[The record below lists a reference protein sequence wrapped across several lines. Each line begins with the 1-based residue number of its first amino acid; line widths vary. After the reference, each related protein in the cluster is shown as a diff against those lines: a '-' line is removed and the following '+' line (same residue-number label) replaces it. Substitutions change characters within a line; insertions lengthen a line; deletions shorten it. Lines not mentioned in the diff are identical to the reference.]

1 MPLQHTL
8 SKFQFT
14 EILVY
19 NSPFGLFLKN
29 EEAPLQQF
37 QQQPRRIIAQKK
49 PHFWKYGFNI
59 FVFRKISLTTIT
71 QAC

>member
-19 NSPFGLFLKN
+19 NWPFGLFLKN

-49 PHFWKYGFNI
+49 ATLLKVWLQYLRI
-59 FVFRKISLTTIT
+59 
-71 QAC
+71 

>member
-19 NSPFGLFLKN
+19 NSLFGLFLKN

-37 QQQPRRIIAQKK
+37 QQQLRCIIAQKK
-49 PHFWKYGFNI
+49 ATLLKVWLQYLR
-59 FVFRKISLTTIT
+59 V
-71 QAC
+71 

>member
-19 NSPFGLFLKN
+19 NWPFGLFLKN
-29 EEAPLQQF
+29 EEVSLQHPTKTF

-49 PHFWKYGFNI
+49 ATLLKVWLQYLR
-59 FVFRKISLTTIT
+59 V
-71 QAC
+71 